1 MTAGRIPT
9 LDSVL
14 GSIDARAATG
24 AAGRWLLYG
33 INFAPELTGIGK
45 YTGEMAERL
54 VRQGHEVTVVTG
66 YPYYPHWR
74 LDPSRPNWRWSQ
86 SPLRAF
92 PNAASPAR
100 RCGSG

>member
-14 GSIDARAATG
+14 GSVDARAATG

-33 INFAPELTGIGK
+33 LNFAPELTGIGK

-54 VRQGHEVTVVTG
+54 
-66 YPYYPHWR
+66 
-74 LDPSRPNWRWSQ
+74 
-86 SPLRAF
+86 
-92 PNAASPAR
+92 AR
-100 RCGSG
+100 